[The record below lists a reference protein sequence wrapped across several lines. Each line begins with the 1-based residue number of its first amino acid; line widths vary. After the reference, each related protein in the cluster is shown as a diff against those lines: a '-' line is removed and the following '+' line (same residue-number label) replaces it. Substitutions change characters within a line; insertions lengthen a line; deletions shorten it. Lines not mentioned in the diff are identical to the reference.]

1 MAVKNY
7 FLVKNRTTGRQ
18 LFDLNYFSVI
28 FVLRILLLFKGQI
41 LCFFEQEKKI
51 IVYCMILR
59 FKRPPVDITLT
70 SQIIW
75 LPNKSSVFH
84 MYFWEDHYI
93 VFIVT
98 GACRAFPLYVS
109 KIMYENWI
117 SIIWRRSIPVNS
129 RTWAQSLFVISK
141 PTCDKPKA
149 EGRRPESASE
159 ASSIRPEVY
168 SSRSEHLPEAPTCI
182 RPRVHWPEVYSSIR
196 EVNWVYV
203 KSRKVEENS
212 RKSPERVQKKSRKS
226 PEKDQNHPRVCFR
239 KV

>member
-1 MAVKNY
+1 
-7 FLVKNRTTGRQ
+7 
-18 LFDLNYFSVI
+18 
-28 FVLRILLLFKGQI
+28 
-41 LCFFEQEKKI
+41 
-51 IVYCMILR
+51 
-59 FKRPPVDITLT
+59 
-70 SQIIW
+70 
-75 LPNKSSVFH
+75 
-84 MYFWEDHYI
+84 
-93 VFIVT
+93 
-98 GACRAFPLYVS
+98 
-109 KIMYENWI
+109 MYENWI

-203 KSRKVEENS
+203 KSRQVEENS
-212 RKSPERVQKKSRKS
+212 RISPERVQKKSRKN
-226 PEKDQNHPRVCFR
+226 PEKVQKKSRKNPEIVNTQAGCQLEETSNFILCHAKSTKPEVEPAQRGKKASRAPPRTRAQQEFWSSGCTF
-239 KV
+239 

>member
-1 MAVKNY
+1 
-7 FLVKNRTTGRQ
+7 
-18 LFDLNYFSVI
+18 
-28 FVLRILLLFKGQI
+28 
-41 LCFFEQEKKI
+41 
-51 IVYCMILR
+51 
-59 FKRPPVDITLT
+59 
-70 SQIIW
+70 
-75 LPNKSSVFH
+75 
-84 MYFWEDHYI
+84 
-93 VFIVT
+93 
-98 GACRAFPLYVS
+98 
-109 KIMYENWI
+109 MYENWI

-226 PEKDQNHPRVCFR
+226 PEKVQKKSIERSESSQSVFQKSLEKMQRKFR
-239 KV
+239 KSFQKISSWKRASSIAFILKERSMIT